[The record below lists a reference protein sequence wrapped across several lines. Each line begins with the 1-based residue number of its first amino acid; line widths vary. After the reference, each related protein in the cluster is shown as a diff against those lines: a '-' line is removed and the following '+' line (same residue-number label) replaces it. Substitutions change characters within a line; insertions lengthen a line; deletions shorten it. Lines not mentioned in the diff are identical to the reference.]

1 MTQEKV
7 IKLMEHLGE
16 GCVLLPIPI
25 GEKRPMDVG
34 WQKTTAEAARRPEH
48 IRRLEAGNI
57 GVLLGKAGGG
67 LCSIDIDSDEG
78 AEEFVKLNPSLGK
91 TLQTR
96 GARGRNFWVRIDG
109 QFPPLVKIA
118 DWGEWRSDGGQT
130 VIWGKHPLGGNYK
143 WVENGKPITIKFDD
157 IVWPDNLTLPWKVKV
172 SSAYQDLVDEFGKP
186 WKEIRN
192 KNQQE
197 FIVSLNQPF
206 WAGKYQYDHRVLYE
220 PKERDFYEYEQ
231 ERGIWRVKSED
242 AIKQEISR
250 EILRFSRQ
258 ESRPEI
264 EHMRSD
270 NSLSGIVRQLR
281 GVVEHEDAFTRHR
294 VPGVHCSNKFIK
306 FEGGEIET
314 HDFSPDFFSR
324 NQCPVEYKGLDLVP
338 TRFLSEL
345 AVPALP
351 EADDLLIFQKYFGM
365 CLFGTNIIQ
374 RFVVLY
380 GQAGGGKSTLHNVV
394 HMLTG
399 KENMAQL
406 RTQHLDKQFELYRY
420 RAKTLLSGV
429 DVPGNFLQMGGAK
442 VIKGLT
448 GGDVL
453 DAEGKG
459 INDGYHIVGNYNIII
474 TANEKLRVSLEG
486 DVEAWRRR
494 LLLLEFNQPPPA
506 KKIDRF
512 AEKLVEEEG
521 SAILAW
527 ALRGFIMLQ
536 KDVEETGDIRLADS
550 QVTRIH
556 NLLAE
561 SESVDHFI
569 KERVERIKGSAVSM
583 EEFVQLYGLY
593 CAEKGWRPLAGS
605 RLSHLI
611 RDKMLELRQSNIS
624 NSVQGSKK
632 GFRNIRVVGQE
643 EEEYGNAQYE

>member
-1 MTQEKV
+1 MTQERV
-7 IKLMEHLGE
+7 MKLMEFLGQD
-16 GCVLLPIPI
+16 CVLLPIPI
-25 GEKRPMDVG
+25 GEKRPRDAG
-34 WQKTTAEAARRPEH
+34 WQKTTPIAARKQDH

-67 LCSIDIDSDEG
+67 LCSIDIDSDES
-78 AEEFVKLNPSLGK
+78 AEEFVGLNPSLAK

-96 GARGRNFWVRIDG
+96 GSRGRNFWVRMDG
-109 QFPPLVKIA
+109 DFPPLAKMN

-130 VIWGKHPLGGNYK
+130 VIYGKHPSGSPYV
-143 WVENGKPITIKFDD
+143 WVVQERPVTIKFDD
-157 IVWPDNLTLPWKVKV
+157 IVWPNHLELPWKIKV
-172 SSAYQDLVDEFGKP
+172 DSAYNNLVDEFGKP
-186 WKEIRN
+186 WKEIKDKKQN
-192 KNQQE
+192 E
-197 FIVSLNQPF
+197 YIVSLNQPF

-220 PKERDFYEYEQ
+220 PKECDFYEYER

-250 EILRFSRQ
+250 DILRFSRDQ
-258 ESRPEI
+258 SRPEI

-281 GVVEHEDAFTRHR
+281 GIVEHENAFTLHR
-294 VPGVHCSNKFIK
+294 VPGVHCSNRFIK
-306 FEGGEIET
+306 FEAGQIEE

-324 NQCPVEYKGLDLVP
+324 NQCPVEFKGLDLVP
-338 TRFLSEL
+338 ERFLAEL

-351 EADDLLIFQKYFGM
+351 DEDDLLIFQKYFGM

-394 HMLTG
+394 HLLAG

-521 SAILAW
+521 PAILAW
-527 ALRGFIMLQ
+527 ALRGFLMLQ
-536 KDVEETGDIRLADS
+536 VDVEETGDIRLADS

-569 KERVERIKGSAVSM
+569 KERVERIKGNVISM

-632 GFRNIRVVGQE
+632 GFRNIKVQGQE
-643 EEEYGNAQYE
+643 EEGYANADY

>member
-1 MTQEKV
+1 MTAEQ
-7 IKLMEHLGE
+7 IGKLFEFLGQDS
-16 GCVLLPIPI
+16 VLLAIPH
-25 GEKRPMDVG
+25 GEKRPMDSG
-34 WQKTTAEAARRPEH
+34 WQKTTAETSRAPEY

-67 LCSIDIDSDEG
+67 LCSIDVDSDES
-78 AEEFVKLNPSLGK
+78 AEEFANLNPKLAG

-96 GARGRNFWVRIDG
+96 GARGRNFWVRVDG
-109 QFPPLVKIA
+109 EFPPLAKIK

-130 VIWGKHPLGGNYK
+130 VIMGKHPAGGLYK
-143 WVENGKPITIKFDD
+143 WVTQHRPVVIKFDD
-157 IVWPDNLTLPWKVKV
+157 IVWPERLELPWKVRID
-172 SSAYQDLVDEFGKP
+172 SAYAELVEEFGKP
-186 WKEIRN
+186 WKEIRD
-192 KNQQE
+192 KKQHE

-206 WAGKYQYDHRVLYE
+206 WAGKYQHDNRVLYE
-220 PKERDFYEYEQ
+220 PTEKDFYEYDD
-231 ERGIWRVKSED
+231 ERGIWMVKTED

-250 EILRFSRQ
+250 DILKFSREQ
-258 ESRPEI
+258 SRPEI

-270 NSLSGIVRQLR
+270 NSLGGIVRQLR
-281 GVVEHEDAFTRHR
+281 GIVEHRDAFTLHR
-294 VPGVHCSNKFIK
+294 VAGVHCSNRFITIT
-306 FEGGEIET
+306 ETGIEE
-314 HDFSPDFFSR
+314 HEFSPDYFSR
-324 NQCPVEYKGLDLVP
+324 NQCPIEFRGVDLMP
-338 TRFLSEL
+338 ERFLSEL
-345 AVPALP
+345 AIPALP
-351 EADDLLIFQKYFGM
+351 DEDDLTLFQKYFGM
-365 CLFGTNIIQ
+365 CLYGRNIIQ
-374 RFVVLY
+374 RLLVLY

-394 HMLTG
+394 HHISG

-429 DVPGNFLQMGGAK
+429 DVPGNFLQQGGAK
-442 VIKGLT
+442 VIKALT

-459 INDGYHIVGNYNIII
+459 INDGYHIVGDYNIII
-474 TANEKLRVSLEG
+474 TANEKLRVTLEG

-512 AEKLVEEEG
+512 AEVLVEQEG
-521 SAILAW
+521 PAILAW
-527 ALRGFIMLQ
+527 GLRGFIKLQ
-536 KDVEETGDIRLADS
+536 QDVAETGDIRIPDS
-550 QVTRIH
+550 QAKRIH

-569 KERVERIKGSAVSM
+569 RERVHRERGGVVTI
-583 EEFVQLYGLY
+583 EEFVQLYGEY

-624 NSVQGSKK
+624 NSVQKSKK
-632 GFRNIRVVGQE
+632 GFRGVRVDGQE
-643 EEEYGNAQYE
+643 ATEYADAGY

>member
-1 MTQEKV
+1 MTQERV
-7 IKLMEHLGE
+7 MKLMEFLGQD
-16 GCVLLPIPI
+16 CVLLPIPN
-25 GEKRPMDVG
+25 GEKRPMDAG
-34 WQKTTAEAARRPEH
+34 WQKTTALAARKPEY

-57 GVLLGKAGGG
+57 GVLLGRAGGG
-67 LCSIDIDSDEG
+67 LCSIDIDSDES
-78 AEEFVKLNPSLGK
+78 AEEFVKLNPRLEK

-109 QFPPLVKIA
+109 DFPSLAKMT

-130 VIWGKHPLGGNYK
+130 VIYGKHPSGGNYT
-143 WVENGKPITIKFDD
+143 WVVPEKPITIKFDD
-157 IVWPDNLTLPWKVKV
+157 IVWPSHLELPWKIKV
-172 SSAYQDLVDEFGKP
+172 DSAYDDLVTEFGKP
-186 WKEIRN
+186 WKEIKDKKERP
-192 KNQQE
+192 
-197 FIVSLNQPF
+197 FIVALNQPF
-206 WAGKYQYDHRVLYE
+206 WAGKYQHDHRVLYE
-220 PKERDFYEYEQ
+220 CKECDFYEYEN
-231 ERGIWRVKSED
+231 ERGIWKVKSED

-250 EILRFSRQ
+250 DILKFSREQ
-258 ESRPEI
+258 DRPEI

-281 GVVEHEDAFTRHR
+281 GIVEHGDAFTLHR
-294 VPGVHCSNKFIK
+294 IPGVHCSNRFIK
-306 FEGGEIET
+306 FEAGHIEE
-314 HDFSPDFFSR
+314 HEFSPDFFSR
-324 NQCPVEYKGLDLVP
+324 NQCPVEFKGLELIP
-338 TRFLSEL
+338 EKFLSEL

-351 EADDLLIFQKYFGM
+351 DPDDLLIFQKYFGM

-394 HMLTG
+394 HLLTG

-459 INDGYHIVGNYNIII
+459 INDGYHIIGNYNIII

-521 SAILAW
+521 PAILAW
-527 ALRGFIMLQ
+527 GLRGFLMLQ
-536 KDVEETGDIRLADS
+536 KDVDETGDIRLADS
-550 QVTRIH
+550 QVRRIH

-569 KERVERIKGSAVSM
+569 HERVERVKGSVVSM

-593 CAEKGWRPLAGS
+593 CAEKGWRPLSGS

-624 NSVQGSKK
+624 NSVQKSKK
-632 GFRNIRVVGQE
+632 GFRNIRIHGQE
-643 EEEYGNAQYE
+643 EDYADADYQ

>member
-7 IKLMEHLGE
+7 MDLMKFLGE
-16 GCVLLPIPI
+16 DCVLLPIPT
-25 GEKRPMDVG
+25 GEKRPMDAG
-34 WQKTTAEAARRPEH
+34 WQKTTPAAARKPEH
-48 IRRLEAGNI
+48 LRRLEAGNI

-67 LCSIDIDSDEG
+67 LCSIDIDSDES
-78 AEEFVKLNPSLGK
+78 AEEFAKLNPTLTK
-91 TLQTR
+91 TLQTK
-96 GARGRNFWVRIDG
+96 GARGRNFWVRIEG
-109 QFPPLVKIA
+109 EFPPLAKIT

-130 VIWGKHPLGGNYK
+130 VIWGKHPTGGNYK
-143 WVENGKPITIKFDD
+143 WIVVEKPITIKFSD
-157 IVWPDNLTLPWKVKV
+157 IVWPDHLDLPWKIKV
-172 SSAYQDLVDEFGKP
+172 DNVYNDLVEEFGKP
-186 WKEIRN
+186 WKEVRD
-192 KNQQE
+192 KKERE

-206 WAGKYQYDHRVLYE
+206 WAGKYQHDHRVLYE
-220 PKERDFYEYEQ
+220 PQEQDFYEYEG

-250 EILRFSRQ
+250 DILKFSREQ
-258 ESRPEI
+258 NRPEI

-270 NSLSGIVRQLR
+270 NSLAGIVRQLR
-281 GVVEHEDAFTRHR
+281 GIVEHRDAFTLHR
-294 VPGVHCSNKFIK
+294 IPGVHCSNRFIK
-306 FEGGEIET
+306 FEAGAIEE
-314 HDFSPDFFSR
+314 HEFSPDFFSR
-324 NQCPVEYKGLDLVP
+324 NQCPVEFRGLDLVP
-338 TRFLSEL
+338 ERFLNEL
-345 AVPALP
+345 AVPAIP
-351 EADDLLIFQKYFGM
+351 DPDDLLLFQKYLGM
-365 CLFGTNIIQ
+365 CLFGRNIIQ
-374 RFVVLY
+374 RFMVLY

-394 HMLTG
+394 HLLSG

-506 KKIDRF
+506 RKIDRF

-521 SAILAW
+521 PAILAW
-527 ALRGFIMLQ
+527 GLRGFLLLQ
-536 KDVEETGDIRLADS
+536 KDVEETGDIRLPDS
-550 QVTRIH
+550 QAKRIH

-569 KERVERIKGSAVSM
+569 HDRVDKVKGSDVTM

-593 CAEKGWRPLAGS
+593 CAEKGWRPLSGS
-605 RLSHLI
+605 RMSHLI

-624 NSVQGSKK
+624 NSVRKSKK
-632 GFRNIRVVGQE
+632 GFRNIHVQGQE
-643 EEEYGNAQYE
+643 EEGYADAGF